1 MSGYLS
7 GHLHYAGRYGRLWS
21 SSPPTSRHGT
31 VVGGRPQT
39 REAILE
45 AVRELLKLRRLDDL
59 QVNEIVERAGISRQ
73 TFYVHFETK
82 YSVIAAL
89 IADTGEGI
97 LEIWAPRV
105 RRRRPD
111 RRSPG
116 PHAEP
121 EHHRALACAGDV
133 VQRDDRGLA
142 PDAEIHDVWNAVLT
156 QFEVRFAAR
165 VRRHRGGTPRR
176 NDDMLV
182 GALMEAFQRCL
193 YLGMSVPGSAFA
205 RSDDDLADM
214 LAALW
219 AAALSD

>member
-1 MSGYLS
+1 MV
-7 GHLHYAGRYGRLWS
+7 AGLELVIPTDVPPRGR
-21 SSPPTSRHGT
+21 R
-31 VVGGRPQT
+31 RRAPQT
-39 REAILE
+39 RLAILD
-45 AVRELLKLRRLDDL
+45 AVGELLKSRRLDDL

-97 LEIWAPRV
+97 LAIWAPLFDGDGPIVEAQV
-105 RRRRPD
+105 RAV
-111 RRSPG
+111 G
-116 PHAEP
+116 KATIAQW
-121 EHHRALACAGDV
+121 RAQATLFSATIEGWHS
-133 VQRDDRGLA
+133 
-142 PDAEIHDVWNAVLT
+142 DAEIHDVWNEVLAR
-156 QFEVRFAAR
+156 FEERFSAR
-165 VRRHRGGTPRR
+165 VRRHRSGTPRR

-193 YLGMSVPGSAFA
+193 YLAMSVPDSAFA

-219 AAALSD
+219 VGALGEG

>member
-1 MSGYLS
+1 M
-7 GHLHYAGRYGRLWS
+7 AGLELATS
-21 SSPPTSRHGT
+21 DVPPRD
-31 VVGGRPQT
+31 RRRRAPQT

-45 AVRELLKLRRLDDL
+45 AVRELLKVRRLDDL

-89 IADTGEGI
+89 IADTGVGI
-97 LEIWAPRV
+97 MEIWAPLF
-105 RRRRPD
+105 D
-111 RRSPG
+111 GDG
-116 PHAEP
+116 PITEAQIRTPSRNTIAHW
-121 EHHRALACAGDV
+121 RAQATLFSATIEGWHSDT
-133 VQRDDRGLA
+133 
-142 PDAEIHDVWNAVLT
+142 EIHDVWNAVLV
-156 QFEVRFAAR
+156 QFEEGLSAR

-193 YLGMSVPGSAFA
+193 YLAMSVPGSAFA

-219 AAALSD
+219 AAALTD

>member
-1 MSGYLS
+1 M
-7 GHLHYAGRYGRLWS
+7 AGLELVANVPPRGR
-21 SSPPTSRHGT
+21 R
-31 VVGGRPQT
+31 RRAPQT
-39 REAILE
+39 REAILT
-45 AVRELLKLRRLDDL
+45 AVRELLAVRRLDDL

-97 LEIWAPRV
+97 FEIWAPLFDGDGPIAESDV
-105 RRRRPD
+105 RTCS
-111 RRSPG
+111 RSTIA
-116 PHAEP
+116 HW
-121 EHHRALACAGDV
+121 RAQATLFSATIEGWHTD
-133 VQRDDRGLA
+133 Q
-142 PDAEIHDVWNAVLT
+142 EIHDVWNDVLAE
-156 QFEVRFAAR
+156 FESRFAAR
-165 VRRHRGGTPRR
+165 VRRHRGGTPRH

-193 YLGMSVPGSAFA
+193 YLAMSVPDSAFG

-219 AAALSD
+219 AAALS

>member
-1 MSGYLS
+1 M
-7 GHLHYAGRYGRLWS
+7 
-21 SSPPTSRHGT
+21 
-31 VVGGRPQT
+31 
-39 REAILE
+39 
-45 AVRELLKLRRLDDL
+45 
-59 QVNEIVERAGISRQ
+59 ERAGISRQ

-97 LEIWAPRV
+97 LEIWAPVFDGDGPIDEAQV
-105 RRRRPD
+105 RAA
-111 RRSPG
+111 SKSTIT
-116 PHAEP
+116 HW
-121 EHHRALACAGDV
+121 RAQATLFSATIEGWH
-133 VQRDDRGLA
+133 Q
-142 PDAEIHDVWNAVLT
+142 DAEIHDVWNEVLVR
-156 QFEVRFAAR
+156 FEERFAAR

>member
-1 MSGYLS
+1 MANLE
-7 GHLHYAGRYGRLWS
+7 LVPTDV
-21 SSPPTSRHGT
+21 PPRD
-31 VVGGRPQT
+31 RRRRAPQT
-39 REAILE
+39 RGAILE
-45 AVRELLKLRRLDDL
+45 AVRALLKVRRLDDL

-97 LEIWAPRV
+97 LEIWAPVFDGDGPIDEAQV
-105 RRRRPD
+105 RAA
-111 RRSPG
+111 SKSTIT
-116 PHAEP
+116 HW
-121 EHHRALACAGDV
+121 RAQATLFSATIEGWH
-133 VQRDDRGLA
+133 Q
-142 PDAEIHDVWNAVLT
+142 DAEIHDVWNEVLVR
-156 QFEVRFAAR
+156 FEERFAAR